1 MTHLS
6 EDTVS
11 SRFRFVQNINYLTV
25 SVSHRHT
32 ATHTMAAGRRR
43 PRGCP
48 ARTAISPPSKPPPSS
63 YTFHPSI
70 HPFNLVLLVLHVLF
84 TLSSFV
90 PPAGT
95 VVVGRRFAAS
105 STTTATQPAPA
116 AQHKPWPSA
125 YRRFCSPPPPPSLA
139 LCSIRWDCGRRP
151 QYRTLPSSTRPLKA
165 AAAPDDG
172 GPEDDDRGVVTNS
185 GVYGGGITDTYGNA
199 TASTMVAASA
209 VAEAVVTATTRPRA
223 KNGKGILTTTTTVNG
238 DEASPF
244 PNGAWPESSSSSSS
258 SSPSPPALGFG
269 GETGTSTPRVGAI
282 PTASLVL
289 LNGVAVLWGTQHAVV
304 KSIVDGAAS
313 SSAGGIAA
321 VEFDV
326 GVDPAFFTLAR
337 FLLAAAVATV
347 GNYAAARVVSGST
360 SSSNKSKGGLL
371 LVEDAQG
378 APSLPARTATPF
390 PSTTLRWGLE
400 MGLYMF
406 LGFAFQA
413 IGLQSTTAS
422 KSGFLLYLNVKFVPL
437 LAYLLLGRQLT
448 VSTVLSA
455 VAAFA
460 GTALLATNGQIS
472 FGTTNLNV
480 GDAWSVLAAMA
491 SAMFILR
498 LERASAEAPNAAALN
513 AASLWTVTLLSF
525 VWWTSNHAGSWNL
538 LNDMVREASGLLQA
552 HLPELLYL
560 SVVATALTNWIQT
573 VAQRDVPAERASII
587 YAMDPVYGA
596 MFAHLWLGE
605 NLDGTAAWIGA
616 SIIVVAAA
624 TNALL
629 DLPGAAAA
637 TSPPEKSD
645 DTQ

>member
-1 MTHLS
+1 VVTS
-6 EDTVS
+6 
-11 SRFRFVQNINYLTV
+11 
-25 SVSHRHT
+25 
-32 ATHTMAAGRRR
+32 
-43 PRGCP
+43 
-48 ARTAISPPSKPPPSS
+48 ISL
-63 YTFHPSI
+63 
-70 HPFNLVLLVLHVLF
+70 FNLVLLALHVPF
-84 TLSSFV
+84 TLSFG

-95 VVVGRRFAAS
+95 VVVGRRGAAAATTAT
-105 STTTATQPAPA
+105 TTTAQPAPA

-125 YRRFCSPPPPPSLA
+125 YRRHCSPPLPALA
-139 LCSIRWDCGRRP
+139 LCSIRWDCSGGRRP
-151 QYRTLPSSTRPLKA
+151 QYRTLPSVTRRQLKA
-165 AAAPDDG
+165 AASPDDG
-172 GPEDDDRGVVTNS
+172 GPEEEEEDGVANS
-185 GVYGGGITDTYGNA
+185 GTYGGGITDTYRNA

-209 VAEAVVTATTRPRA
+209 VAEAVVTATTSPRT
-223 KNGKGILTTTTTVNG
+223 NTGNGILTTTTTMNA

-244 PNGAWPESSSSSSS
+244 PNGAWPESSSSSS
-258 SSPSPPALGFG
+258 PSPPALGFG
-269 GETGTSTPRVGAI
+269 GGGGEPGNNQPRVAAI

-289 LNGVAVLWGTQHAVV
+289 LNGVAVLWGTQHAVI
-304 KSIVDGAAS
+304 KSIVDGVS
-313 SSAGGIAA
+313 SSAGGGDGGAA
-321 VEFDV
+321 PITDV
-326 GVDPAFFTLAR
+326 AVDPAFFTLAR

-347 GNYAAARVVSGST
+347 GSYCAASAAGVASGST
-360 SSSNKSKGGLL
+360 SSNNKSKEELL
-371 LVEDAQG
+371 LVEDAHG

-437 LAYLLLGRQLT
+437 LAYLLLGRRLT

-460 GTALLATNGQIS
+460 GTALLATNGQQIS
-472 FGTTNLNV
+472 FGTSNLNV

-498 LERASAEAPNAAALN
+498 LERASVEVRDAAALN

-525 VWWTSNHAGSWNL
+525 VWWTSNHRGSLNL

-596 MFAHLWLGE
+596 VFAHLWLGE

>member
-1 MTHLS
+1 
-6 EDTVS
+6 
-11 SRFRFVQNINYLTV
+11 
-25 SVSHRHT
+25 
-32 ATHTMAAGRRR
+32 MAAGRRR
-43 PRGCP
+43 PRGCCP
-48 ARTAISPPSKPPPSS
+48 ARTAVPPPSKPPPSS
-63 YTFHPSI
+63 CTFPPSI
-70 HPFNLVLLVLHVLF
+70 HPFNFVLLALHLPF
-84 TLSSFV
+84 TLSSLV
-90 PPAGT
+90 RPAGT
-95 VVVGRRFAAS
+95 AVVGRRCAAAA
-105 STTTATQPAPA
+105 STTTTAQQQP
-116 AQHKPWPSA
+116 PWPCEF
-125 YRRFCSPPPPPSLA
+125 RGCRPLLPPALA
-139 LCSIRWDCGRRP
+139 LSSIGWDRARGRRRRR
-151 QYRTLPSSTRPLKA
+151 QQRRRRTPSFLLPALKA
-165 AAAPDDG
+165 AVADEDYG
-172 GPEDDDRGVVTNS
+172 GPEEEDVVVANGGTH
-185 GVYGGGITDTYGNA
+185 GGGITDTYGNA
-199 TASTMVAASA
+199 TASTIVAAVAASA
-209 VAEAVVTATTRPRA
+209 VVTDTTRPRPRPYG
-223 KNGKGILTTTTTVNG
+223 NGMLTTTTTVNA

-244 PNGAWPESSSSSSS
+244 PNGAWPESSSSPSL
-258 SSPSPPALGFG
+258 SPSALGG
-269 GETGTSTPRVGAI
+269 GGDRTGNGTPRVAAI

-289 LNGVAVLWGTQHAVV
+289 LNGVAVLWGTQHAVI
-304 KSIVDGAAS
+304 KSIVDGV
-313 SSAGGIAA
+313 SSAGGDGGSAA
-321 VEFDV
+321 PTTDV
-326 GVDPAFFTLAR
+326 AVDPAFFTLAR
-337 FLLAAAVATV
+337 FLLAAAAATV
-347 GNYAAARVVSGST
+347 GNYCAASARVVSGST
-360 SSSNKSKGGLL
+360 SSNNKSKEEL
-371 LVEDAQG
+371 LVGAQG
-378 APSLPARTATPF
+378 APSPQSRTATPF

-460 GTALLATNGQIS
+460 GTALLATNGLIS
-472 FGTTNLNV
+472 VGTNNLNV

-498 LERASAEAPNAAALN
+498 LERASVEVRDAAALN
-513 AASLWTVTLLSF
+513 AASLWTVTWLSF
-525 VWWTSNHAGSWNL
+525 VWWTSHRAGSLNL

-552 HLPELLYL
+552 LLPELLYL

-596 MFAHLWLGE
+596 VFAHLWLGE

-616 SIIVVAAA
+616 SIIGVAAA

-645 DTQ
+645 DTRWR